1 MPKEKSAVASAAAPL
16 PLGASLQNGLSVANL
31 QQYFLERRTFALA
44 KDEYTATPYDN
55 FMTAAYAIRD
65 RMIERWIKTQQRYHK
80 KNTKRVYYLSM
91 EFLIGRLLMHGILN
105 LGVVGEIK
113 KALQSYGLRL
123 EDLAEKEVDI
133 LLWDG
138 GNNDLP
144 FFRSDL
150 HIVVVDPHRPGHEL
164 MYHPGETNF
173 LRAGVLVIN
182 KMDPEEEILDEPEG
196 QA

>member
-80 KNTKRVYYLSM
+80 QNMKRVYYLSM
-91 EFLIGRLLMHGILN
+91 EFLIGRLFMHGVQN
-105 LGVVGEIK
+105 LGIEI
-113 KALQSYGLRL
+113 AVERNDGTLQRL
-123 EDLAEKEVDI
+123 AATP
-133 LLWDG
+133 LLSLNW
-138 GNNDLP
+138 
-144 FFRSDL
+144 FR
-150 HIVVVDPHRPGHEL
+150 
-164 MYHPGETNF
+164 
-173 LRAGVLVIN
+173 VITS
-182 KMDPEEEILDEPEG
+182 PCTAWCG
-196 QA
+196 A